1 MDLDN
6 IVHDV
11 QLTDLLWLQAK
22 VLMYLSEQP
31 QCNDDLISQPC
42 VKCEF
47 KLFLKWIPSHENKQ
61 FNMSVC
67 L

>member
-47 KLFLKWIPSHENKQ
+47 KLFLK
-61 FNMSVC
+61 
-67 L
+67 